1 MHRAVTLF
9 VAAASRLDNRQTSS
23 ITTDTTDRSMND
35 MEALA
40 TNMEDLARGMDN
52 LPASL
57 RSLAL
62 GLRADTP
69 SDFEA
74 LEADFRNASSALMRL
89 GTAAT
94 RMSSARIN
102 WSAPPPRTVEYRQT
116 RVSRNQ
122 GTRGAG
128 GNSAGI
134 VIPVSVTAN
143 ANGQDSNDILGN
155 IRAQIENGL
164 QGALANANASIQ
176 ERLRGS
182 G

>member
-1 MHRAVTLF
+1 MTLF

-35 MEALA
+35 MDALA

-89 GTAAT
+89 GTAAS
-94 RMSSARIN
+94 RMSSARY
-102 WSAPPPRTVEYRQT
+102 TQ
-116 RVSRNQ
+116 
-122 GTRGAG
+122 
-128 GNSAGI
+128 
-134 VIPVSVTAN
+134 
-143 ANGQDSNDILGN
+143 
-155 IRAQIENGL
+155 
-164 QGALANANASIQ
+164 
-176 ERLRGS
+176 
-182 G
+182 